1 MDGNLYGADGSCSW
15 CWIQNTNTTGKVG
28 SGAGGIGLTQ
38 LSEQVL
44 RFVCFYGWL
53 WLVDVPAYGGVA
65 QVAGG
70 LWRAADG
77 KVWQSPYTNRDL

>member
-1 MDGNLYGADGSCSW
+1 MTLTCLPFMDGNLYGDTGGGW
-15 CWIQNTNTTGKVG
+15 CWIKNTNTTGKVG

-53 WLVDVPAYGGVA
+53 WLVIILIVIMYYQLLRV
-65 QVAGG
+65 VR
-70 LWRAADG
+70 RA
-77 KVWQSPYTNRDL
+77 PTR